1 MLPGS
6 RLEGRAPELGP
17 EDQVRLEPVVRELPV
32 EAEMEDFRFVC
43 PRRWNPNLD
52 HEVFVV
58 WTSIHPRSRP
68 LLDRIL
74 RELGRRFLRLGRETT
89 DLDP

>member
-6 RLEGRAPELGP
+6 RLEGRAPELDP
-17 EDQVRLEPVVRELPV
+17 EDRDRLEPVVRELPV
-32 EAEMEDFRFVC
+32 EAETEGSRLVC
-43 PRRWNPNLD
+43 PRRWIPNLD
-52 HEVFVV
+52 HEVFEA
-58 WTSIHPRSRP
+58 WTGIHPRSRP